1 MNNQYYIDIIRPKLT
16 EKRFHHSMCLAG
28 MAGNLA
34 EKYGPDPEKAYVAGI
49 LHDIMKDTPKDEQL
63 KIIENSDILLD
74 NVEKSQ
80 FKLLHAIAGYAYIRD
95 VLKIDDEEI
104 LTAVRYHTTGRASMT
119 LMEKILYV
127 ADYISEDRDFEG
139 VEKLRKLASQ
149 SLDSVMLECTKF
161 TINDLLGL
169 ECPVHPDSIDAYND
183 CVIRN

>member
-16 EKRFHHSMCLAG
+16 EKRFHHSMCVAG
-28 MAGNLA
+28 MAGKLA
-34 EKYGPDPEKAYVAGI
+34 EKYGADPEKAYVAGI

-104 LTAVRYHTTGRASMT
+104 LNGSQVSYDRAGVDDADGKDPLCCGLYLRRQGFRRRGKAQKACVAKPRQRYA
-119 LMEKILYV
+119 
-127 ADYISEDRDFEG
+127 
-139 VEKLRKLASQ
+139 
-149 SLDSVMLECTKF
+149 
-161 TINDLLGL
+161 
-169 ECPVHPDSIDAYND
+169 
-183 CVIRN
+183 